1 MAEPIATY
9 TVRVSGLW
17 NTRHRIAGA
26 TGELGTLSVRRGPS
40 GVVVGGTYQPEKG
53 EVLTF
58 RRDPGILRG
67 QFSVW
72 TEGREWLG
80 SSLRWHVMRREI
92 ALHTGNKPL
101 RLVPL
106 EGFRCGWSLQAPK
119 TGEMARI
126 HGNLLSRGARIEVLR
141 KVEFELLVFAYFLG
155 SQVWIESL
163 WPGPEQEAEAPA
175 AAPGAA
181 TAGPAKAAGPSAPV
195 PAGKPPA
202 P

>member
-1 MAEPIATY
+1 MAEPTASY

-17 NTRHRIAGA
+17 NARHRISNPG
-26 TGELGTLSVRRGPS
+26 GSLGTLTIRRGGT
-40 GVVVGGTYQPEKG
+40 GVVEGGTYRPEKG

-80 SSLRWHVMRREI
+80 SSLRWSVLRREI
-92 ALHTGNKPL
+92 VLHTGNKPL

-106 EGFRCGWSLQAPK
+106 EGFACGWSLQAPK

-126 HGNLLSRGARIEVLR
+126 HGNPLTRAARIDVFR
-141 KVEFELLVFAYFLG
+141 KVDFELLVFAYFLG
-155 SQVWIESL
+155 SQIWLESV
-163 WPGPEQEAEAPA
+163 WPGPELEPETPPA
-175 AAPGAA
+175 
-181 TAGPAKAAGPSAPV
+181 
-195 PAGKPPA
+195 PAGKASTP
-202 P
+202 